1 MQRREIRE
9 GRAAAV
15 KASKVASAKASFGER
30 EESFAKTPVQLSR
43 ASMSPITA
51 RISTSTYRTTQGQ
64 GLVW

>member
-1 MQRREIRE
+1 M
-9 GRAAAV
+9 